1 MIAETPAPASIRTR
15 FLPFAHPDI
24 GQAEVDGVVEVLR
37 SGWLTSG
44 SRTREFE
51 QEFASRVGRDHAI
64 ALNSCTAAL
73 HLALDAIGLRPD
85 DEVIVPTYTFT
96 ASAEVVR
103 YFGARPV
110 LVDVKPDDL
119 NIDLDATR
127 AAITERT
134 RAIIAVDIGGQPCD
148 WDKLRTIAHEHGITL
163 IDDAAHALPSSLDGC
178 PIGRWAHLT
187 AFSFYATKTLPT
199 GEGGMLLTD
208 NGEW

>member
-73 HLALDAIGLRPD
+73 HLALDAISLGPD

-110 LVDVKPDDL
+110 LVDVRPDDL
-119 NIDLDATR
+119 TIDVEAAER
-127 AAITERT
+127 ALSART
-134 RAIIAVDIGGQPCD
+134 RELIGVDIAGHPCD
-148 WDKLRTIAHEHGITL
+148 WHLLR
-163 IDDAAHALPSSLDGC
+163 AL
-178 PIGRWAHLT
+178 
-187 AFSFYATKTLPT
+187 
-199 GEGGMLLTD
+199 
-208 NGEW
+208 